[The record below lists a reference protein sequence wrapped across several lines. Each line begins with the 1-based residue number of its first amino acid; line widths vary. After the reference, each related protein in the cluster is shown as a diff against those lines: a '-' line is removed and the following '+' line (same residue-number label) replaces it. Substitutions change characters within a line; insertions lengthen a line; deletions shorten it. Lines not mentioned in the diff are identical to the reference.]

1 VTLSPEAHHKAME
14 LTRTMAVAVEYWP
27 TVDPIHKVVKLAHH
41 PLIHG
46 FLGAFVLGSCFV
58 ELI

>member
-1 VTLSPEAHHKAME
+1 VPQ
-14 LTRTMAVAVEYWP
+14 TRFARAQRGAIEPDWNWP

-46 FLGAFVLGSCFV
+46 FLGAFVVGSCFV